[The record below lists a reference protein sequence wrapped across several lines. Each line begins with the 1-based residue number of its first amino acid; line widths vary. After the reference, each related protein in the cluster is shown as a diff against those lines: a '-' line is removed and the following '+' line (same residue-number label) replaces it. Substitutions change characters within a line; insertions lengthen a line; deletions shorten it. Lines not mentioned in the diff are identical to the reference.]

1 MSRSAHHDPHEGEC
15 VDDQAKGRARMW
27 WIRAKLRKR
36 LFLWFGFTIVVTA
49 LFTGALS
56 RLLSDDHGFWRDKVG
71 LSRFAAHLF
80 PADAT
85 AEQHRVTARALAGD
99 LGLSV
104 RIADA
109 NGATIVDEGGGCERP
124 WVTLSVGA
132 ARDPSDMKSVHICG
146 PARTRGRPVVIFLT
160 GLAVLW
166 AMAGMLA
173 RRLARPLE
181 DVARVAGAIA
191 DGDLTA
197 RAHVDERVR
206 GEARALAQTVNA
218 MAARIEAQLAD
229 QKELLAAV
237 SHELRTPLGH
247 LAILAD
253 TLDDIPPDDAA
264 RARIANDLRREV
276 RELDAL
282 TDELLASA
290 RLDFRTVARTPT
302 DVAELCRFA
311 LQRKGLAESLLTT
324 NGAVLV
330 DGDRTLLSRA
340 IANLV
345 ENAQRHGGGLV
356 SLVVEQTGD
365 VVTVTANDSGPGFAD
380 GDVDAL
386 FSPFQRGAPSMTA
399 RSGLGLGL
407 SLVRRIAE
415 AHDGRAFAQNRA
427 GGGAAVGITLPS
439 STSARAAT

>member
-1 MSRSAHHDPHEGEC
+1 MSKRRRHTHGRDCDNDTSS
-15 VDDQAKGRARMW
+15 GRARGW
-27 WIRAKLRKR
+27 WIRAKLRRK
-36 LFLWFGFTIVVTA
+36 LFLWFGITIFATA
-49 LFTGALS
+49 IFTGGLARFLA
-56 RLLSDDHGFWRDKVG
+56 DDQNMWNDKAG
-71 LSRFAAHLF
+71 ITRFAAHLF

-85 AEQHRVTARALAGD
+85 TEQHRETARALAHD
-99 LGLSV
+99 LGLPV
-104 RIADA
+104 RIVAAD
-109 NGATIVDEGGGCERP
+109 GATLVDEGGGCERP
-124 WVTLSVGA
+124 WVTLSLA
-132 ARDPSDMKSVHICG
+132 AAMHASENKSVHICG
-146 PARTRGRPVVIFLT
+146 PGRSRGRPVVLFLT

-181 DVARVAGAIA
+181 DVARVASAIA

-197 RAHVDERVR
+197 RAHVDGRVR
-206 GEARALAQTVNA
+206 GEARALAETVNA
-218 MAARIEAQLAD
+218 MATRIETQLAD

-290 RLDFRTVARTPT
+290 RLDFRTVARSPV
-302 DVAELCRFA
+302 DVTELCRFA
-311 LQRKGLAESLLTT
+311 LQRKGLDVSLLTT
-324 NGAVLV
+324 TGAPLV

-340 IANLV
+340 VANLV
-345 ENAQRHGGGLV
+345 ENAVRHGGGLV
-356 SLVVEQTGD
+356 SLVVERAGD
-365 VVTVTANDSGPGFAD
+365 VVTVTANDSGPGFTD

-386 FSPFQRGAPSMTA
+386 FAPFQRGAPSTTA

-415 AHDGRAFAQNRA
+415 AHDGRAFAHNRSS
-427 GGGAAVGITLPS
+427 GGAAVGIALPS
-439 STSARAAT
+439 STQPHAAA